1 MRHRVRPS
9 FLPRLNE
16 RLAAVRLNKRLAAG
30 VGAALLVSGA
40 ATGTAVALTGN
51 DSHSATQ
58 ASAVASTQAAARAA
72 TDAANRSEQRAALN
86 AKAAADAKAKADA
99 AAKAKAAAAAK
110 AKAQAQAAAAAK
122 AKAAAAAKA
131 KAQADAAAHA
141 KAAQAKAQAQA
152 AAQAKAQAQAA
163 AKAEAQAQA
172 QAAAKAEAQAR
183 AAAAAKAN
191 AAAAAAAATPTYS
204 NDLSGW
210 IAQAQAVLAAHGDH
224 VPPAAAIEARA
235 MTESSGNPSA
245 VNNWDSNAVAGTPS
259 KGLMQVIDPTFATY
273 ALPGHMDIMNPV
285 DNIIAA
291 VRYANATYGAFENIA
306 YGKSG
311 Y

>member
-1 MRHRVRPS
+1 MRNRIRTS
-9 FLPRLNE
+9 LASTNK
-16 RLAAVRLNKRLAAG
+16 RLAAVRLNKRIAAG

-131 KAQADAAAHA
+131 KAQAQA
-141 KAAQAKAQAQA
+141 AAQAKAAAAAKAQAAA
-152 AAQAKAQAQAA
+152 AAQAKAQA
-163 AKAEAQAQA
+163 
-172 QAAAKAEAQAR
+172 
-183 AAAAAKAN
+183 AAAAAKA
-191 AAAAAAAATPTYS
+191 AATPVYS

-210 IAQAQAVLAAHGDH
+210 IAQAQAILAADGDH
-224 VPPAAAIEARA
+224 VPPAAAISARA
-235 MTESSGNPSA
+235 MTESSGNPNA
-245 VNNWDSNAVAGTPS
+245 INNWDSNAAAGTPS
-259 KGLMQVIDPTFATY
+259 KGLMQTIDSTFATY
-273 ALPGHMDIMNPV
+273 ALPGHTDIWNPV
-285 DNIIAA
+285 DNIVAA

-306 YGKSG
+306 YGSNG